1 MKTLADTSCL
11 VAAMIEAHPAHE
23 RALAWFER
31 ERGKKHSLLVCA
43 HTLAELYAVLTRLPL
58 KPRIGP
64 DLARRLIRE
73 NVEAVATV
81 IALDPTDYAMVLD
94 RMAEM
99 GLSGGVVYDALAM
112 RAAEKAGAGLLVT
125 LNEADFRR
133 LCPPGGVT
141 IAAPS

>member
-11 VAAMIEAHPAHE
+11 VAAMIEAHPVHV
-23 RALAWFER
+23 RALAWFEQAR
-31 ERGKKHSLLVCA
+31 SGKNSLLVCV

-73 NVEAVATV
+73 NVEAAATV
-81 IALDPTDYAMVLD
+81 IALEPSDYAAVLD
-94 RMAEM
+94 RMAEL
-99 GLSGGVVYDALAM
+99 GLSGGVIYDALAV
-112 RAAEKAGAGLLVT
+112 RAAEKAGAVRLVT

-133 LCPPGGVT
+133 LCPDGAVT
-141 IAAPS
+141 ITTP

>member
-11 VAAMIEAHPAHE
+11 VAAMIEAHPVHV
-23 RALAWFER
+23 RALAWFEQVR
-31 ERGKKHSLLVCA
+31 SEKNSLLVCV

-73 NVEAVATV
+73 NVEAAATV
-81 IALDPTDYAMVLD
+81 IALEPSDYAAVLD
-94 RMAEM
+94 RMSEL
-99 GLSGGVVYDALAM
+99 GLSGGVIYDALAV
-112 RAAEKAGAGLLVT
+112 RAAEKAGAGRLVT

-133 LCPPGGVT
+133 LCPDGAVT
-141 IAAPS
+141 ITTP